1 MNEVKVMA
9 ERRGGTKI
17 LKVGTLNVRGVN
29 KEEKREELG
38 IVMKEKGF
46 DVLALTET
54 KLKGKGEISF
64 GMYKGIYAGV
74 NERVRAREG
83 VAIVMKD
90 MWWSCVKG
98 SGNIGARIAWVRLR
112 VRREY
117 WVFICAYA
125 PVVGTNERER
135 ESFWESLSECVGKFD
150 NGDHICL
157 LGDLNARVGN
167 RSVKR
172 IV

>member
-1 MNEVKVMA
+1 MA

-29 KEEKREELG
+29 KEEKTEEVG

-54 KLKGKGEISF
+54 KLKGKGEMSF

-83 VAIVMKD
+83 VTIVMKD
-90 MWWSCVKG
+90 VWWSYVKWSG
-98 SGNIGARIAWVRLR
+98 SIGARIVWVRLR
-112 VRREY
+112 IRREY
-117 WVFICAYA
+117 WIFICAYA
-125 PVVGTNERER
+125 PVVGTNVKER
-135 ESFWESLSECVGKFD
+135 
-150 NGDHICL
+150 
-157 LGDLNARVGN
+157 
-167 RSVKR
+167 
-172 IV
+172 

>member
-1 MNEVKVMA
+1 MA

-29 KEEKREELG
+29 KEEKREEVG

-54 KLKGKGEISF
+54 KLKDKGEISF

-83 VAIVMKD
+83 VAIVMKEV
-90 MWWSCVKG
+90 WWS
-98 SGNIGARIAWVRLR
+98 
-112 VRREY
+112 
-117 WVFICAYA
+117 
-125 PVVGTNERER
+125 
-135 ESFWESLSECVGKFD
+135 
-150 NGDHICL
+150 
-157 LGDLNARVGN
+157 
-167 RSVKR
+167 
-172 IV
+172 